1 MTATTRLAG
10 EESRVPAPAG
20 PKQQTTLIRGRAVM
34 RFDSG
39 LLGHNGDV
47 SRYPPIDE
55 WTETLQILETSGYGG
70 VWSAEHHFFWDG
82 WTNPV
87 PTNPVLFCSYA
98 AGRTTRLKLGQCGVC
113 LPDHHPLRVAEDV
126 AMIDQMSHGR
136 VEFGVIRGLNN
147 RVNGNFHPQA
157 DRRDQKVN
165 QALFW
170 ECLDIIELAWKG
182 EPFRFEGQFYQFP
195 MPGWRDEKTPED
207 ELDSRYYT
215 ADRELTHLK
224 VMPETY
230 QKPMPPRWLMAD
242 TVGSHV
248 AAARRGMGAMSYAQS
263 IGQTKATW
271 DAYRAAR
278 PNDTPADRPELLS
291 AMRPIF
297 VAETQQA
304 AEAVMRPA
312 INLNMQ
318 RGVRASSDLEM
329 ARRSFLA
336 ADEAL
341 EPRDLT
347 DDWFDFLVRK
357 EHCHVGTPDY
367 VTDRLRKFAGDVKC
381 DHMVLFWALPLITFE
396 QYRDCLNLFAEKV
409 MPEF

>member
-1 MTATTRLAG
+1 
-10 EESRVPAPAG
+10 V
-20 PKQQTTLIRGRAVM
+20 

-47 SRYPPIDE
+47 SNYPPIDE
-55 WTETLQILETSGYGG
+55 WTETLRILETNGYGG
-70 VWSAEHHFFWDG
+70 VWAAEHHFFWDG

-87 PTNPVLFCSYA
+87 PTNPVLFNTFA
-98 AGRTTRLKLGQCGVC
+98 AGQTTRLKLGQCGVC
-113 LPDHHPLRVAEDV
+113 LPDWHPIRVAEDV
-126 AMIDQMSHGR
+126 AMLDHMSKGR

-147 RVNGNFHPQA
+147 RVSGNFHAQA

-170 ECLDIIELAWKG
+170 ESLDIIELAWKG
-182 EPFRFEGQFYQFP
+182 EPFRFEGEFYRFP
-195 MPGWRDEKTPED
+195 MPGWRDEKTPQA
-207 ELDSRYYT
+207 ELDPRFYT
-215 ADRELTHLK
+215 ADAELTHLQI
-224 VMPETY
+224 MPGTF

-263 IGQTKATW
+263 IRQTQATW

-278 PNDTPADRPELLS
+278 PNDGAAADAPERLA

-297 VAETQQA
+297 VAPTQAA

-318 RGVRASSDLEM
+318 RGVRASSDLEA
-329 ARRSFLA
+329 ARRAFLA
-336 ADEAL
+336 ADEKL

-367 VTDRLRKFAGDVKC
+367 VTERLQKFAETLRC
-381 DHMVLFWALPLITFE
+381 DHMVLFWALPLVTFAE
-396 QYRDCLNLFAEKV
+396 YRQSLLLFAEKV
-409 MPEF
+409 MPRF